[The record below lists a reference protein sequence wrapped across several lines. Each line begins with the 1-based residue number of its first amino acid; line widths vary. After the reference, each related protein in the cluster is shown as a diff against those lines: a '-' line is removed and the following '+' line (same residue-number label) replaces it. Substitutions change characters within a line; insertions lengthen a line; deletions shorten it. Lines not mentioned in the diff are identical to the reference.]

1 MPAALDIDD
10 GQVMREI
17 GRIRIIGK
25 VRKSAARPRTVR
37 NDVTTLRSIVG
48 QMT

>member
-10 GQVMREI
+10 GQVIREI
-17 GRIRIIGK
+17 GQNRIVGK
-25 VRKSAARPRTVR
+25 VRKSATRPSTVR
-37 NDVTTLRSIVG
+37 NGITTLRSIVG